1 MAKLLWAKVFYKEQ
15 LAGYLRQEPGER
27 YSFVYHE
34 SYLNSKN
41 PPIAHTLPLTE
52 KVVVTEQFLPAFF
65 DNLAAEGWMEEAQRR
80 LLGKRTCSRFELLL
94 GFGID
99 CAGAVSIVDPEAPPL
114 YLEKLGADDPKNV
127 AIFKNRASL
136 SGIQPKV
143 LLVEE
148 KGQLRLA
155 HHGEISTHIAKLSSE
170 AINDIVYNEWITLC
184 ACKALLP
191 EDSIVEAKLDRFDG
205 LGDEILIV
213 KRFDRTNGKEK
224 IHFEEF
230 NSLLNHQT
238 FEKYDGSYRAMAD
251 FVYKTE
257 NCLPSEIYRLYK
269 RILVGLLLGNTDMHF
284 KNFALMYTAEGLR
297 LTPNYDQVAAAIYKP
312 YQTIALTLDKEADR
326 LITQLKPKNLI
337 ALGREF
343 SLKDGAIFLAV
354 AELEKRLPDVKDA
367 IQKCCNGQT
376 IMKKN
381 IINFMEK
388 RWKGSFSSIGKLL
401 SKRL

>member
-1 MAKLLWAKVFYKEQ
+1 MAKLLWAKVFYKDQ
-15 LAGYLRQEPGER
+15 FAGYLRQELGER
-27 YSFVYHE
+27 YAFIYHE

-41 PPIAHTLPLTE
+41 PPIAHTLPLSE
-52 KVVVTEQFLPAFF
+52 KAVITEQFLPAFF

-94 GFGID
+94 GFGVD
-99 CAGAVSIVDPEAPPL
+99 CAGAVSIIDPETPPL
-114 YLEKLGADDPKNV
+114 YSEKLGTEDPKNM
-127 AIFKNRASL
+127 ALFKNRASL

-148 KGQLRLA
+148 KNQLRFA
-155 HHGEISTHIAKLSSE
+155 QQGEISTHIAKLPSE
-170 AINDIVYNEWITLC
+170 SINDIVYNEWITLC

-191 EDSIVEAKLDRFDG
+191 EDSIVEAKLDGLDG
-205 LGDEILIV
+205 LGEEVLII
-213 KRFDRTNGKEK
+213 KRFDRTSGKEK
-224 IHFEEF
+224 VHFEEF

-238 FEKYDGSYRAMAD
+238 FEKYDGNYRDMAD
-251 FVYKTE
+251 FIYKTE
-257 NCLPSEIYRLYK
+257 NCLPSEVYRLYK

-284 KNFALMYTAEGLR
+284 KNFALMYTSEGLR

-312 YQTIALTLDKEADR
+312 YQTIALALDKAADR
-326 LITQLKPKNLI
+326 IIGQLKPKNLI

-354 AELEKRLPDVKDA
+354 EEIEKRLPAAKDA
-367 IQKCCNGQT
+367 VQQCCNGQT

-388 RWKGSFSSIGKLL
+388 RWKSSFSLIGRLL
-401 SKRL
+401 SKRP